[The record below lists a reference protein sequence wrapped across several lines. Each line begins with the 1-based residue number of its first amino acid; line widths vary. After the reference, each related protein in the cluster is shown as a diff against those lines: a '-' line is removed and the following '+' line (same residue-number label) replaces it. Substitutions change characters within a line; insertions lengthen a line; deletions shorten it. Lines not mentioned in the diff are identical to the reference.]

1 MPITHAS
8 GLTGPTFSAPPRSVC
23 PPYNDMD
30 FDELVRSLEA
40 SKVVSDRSFLI
51 FEYPKEVGQSL
62 ATNLGPLTRLV
73 NRTYGRTTVA
83 IYGPDL

>member
-1 MPITHAS
+1 M
-8 GLTGPTFSAPPRSVC
+8 C

-62 ATNLGPLTRLV
+62 ATTLGPLTRLV
-73 NRTYGRTTVA
+73 NRPTAGQPSRST
-83 IYGPDL
+83 GPTCEEVWPS

>member
-1 MPITHAS
+1 M
-8 GLTGPTFSAPPRSVC
+8 C

-62 ATNLGPLTRLV
+62 ATTLGPRIRLV